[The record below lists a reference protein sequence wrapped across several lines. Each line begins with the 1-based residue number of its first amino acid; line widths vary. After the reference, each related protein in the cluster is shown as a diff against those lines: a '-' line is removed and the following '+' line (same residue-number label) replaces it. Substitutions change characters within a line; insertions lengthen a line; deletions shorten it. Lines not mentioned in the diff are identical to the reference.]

1 MSQKE
6 IDRNE
11 VIYSIQAN
19 RNPFIDFPALAE
31 YLWGNKKRR
40 PFYLK
45 DNDASNPGEDKTPV
59 LITPVQ
65 GMELNSEKWPSAKA
79 P

>member
-1 MSQKE
+1 M
-6 IDRNE
+6 
-11 VIYSIQAN
+11 IYSIQAN

-65 GMELNSEKWPSAKA
+65 GMELEFGEVALGKA